1 MDEETSLDLD
11 IMSKNTSRLLNLT
24 NQLLDFRKTEIQG
37 LNMNFVECNI
47 SEILR
52 ETSIRFIPL
61 EKQKELDFKLTI
73 PQDDFFAHVDKEAFT
88 KILSNLFNNALKY
101 SETYVYV
108 SLIINKGESDIFHIN
123 IVNDGPVVPKEM
135 RDEIFKPFVRY
146 NKDEFEKATVGTGIG
161 LALSRSLA
169 ELHKGT
175 LYMDDQLNINSF
187 YLTLPIFQENIIQI
201 SGSSKVAENYP
212 LNNMTK
218 VGKVKSELP
227 SILLV
232 EDNPEMLQFVSRVLS
247 DVYEVITAEDGI
259 KALEVLD
266 NISVNLI
273 ISDIMMPHMDGFELC
288 RAIKSDLNYSHVP
301 LILLTAKTNMQSK
314 IEAMDTG
321 ADAYIEKPFSNEYLL
336 ASVANLLQNR
346 EKVREAF
353 TKSPFV
359 GADTMAI
366 TKPDEEF
373 LAKLNEIIQSNL
385 SNPNFSIDDMAD
397 IFFMSRSSFYRKI
410 KGIVG
415 VSPNE
420 FLRVERL
427 KKAARLLKEDI
438 AHVNEVCYMVGFNS
452 PSYFTKCFYKQFEI
466 LPKDYT
472 KK

>member
-1 MDEETSLDLD
+1 
-11 IMSKNTSRLLNLT
+11 
-24 NQLLDFRKTEIQG
+24 
-37 LNMNFVECNI
+37 MNFVECNI

-61 EKQKELDFKLTI
+61 EKQKELDFKLNI
-73 PQDDFFAHVDKEAFT
+73 PKDDFFAHVDKEAFT

-101 SETYVYV
+101 SETYVHI
-108 SLIINKGESDIFHIN
+108 SLVIDKDEDDVFHIN
-123 IVNDGPVVPKEM
+123 IMNDGPVVPKEM
-135 RDEIFKPFVRY
+135 REEIFKPFVRY
-146 NKDEFEKATVGTGIG
+146 NKNESQKTTVGTGIG

-169 ELHKGT
+169 ELHKGR
-175 LYMDDQLNINSF
+175 LYMDEQLNINSF
-187 YLTLPIFQENIIQI
+187 YLTLPVHQENTIQI
-201 SGSSKVAENYP
+201 SGGSTVTGNSSVHAH
-212 LNNMTK
+212 TK
-218 VGKVKSELP
+218 VDRVKSDLP

-232 EDNPEMLQFVSRVLS
+232 EDNHEMLLFVSRVLS
-247 DVYEVITAEDGI
+247 NDYEVITAENGV
-259 KALEVLD
+259 KALEILD
-266 NISVNLI
+266 NVSVNLI
-273 ISDIMMPHMDGFELC
+273 ISDIMMPQMDGFELC

-301 LILLTAKTNMQSK
+301 IILLTAKTNLQSK

-359 GADTMAI
+359 AADTMAI

-397 IFFMSRSSFYRKI
+397 TFFMSRSSFYRKI

-420 FLRVERL
+420 FLRLERL
-427 KKAARLLKEDI
+427 KKAARLLKEDV

-472 KK
+472 KTKGD